1 MAPSTGRSPRIRT
14 VRVGSLP
21 RWRTCNHSTSTR
33 RSTTTPAR
41 SWSPRTISRPFWSA
55 SRSGLTDV
63 ARPVSASE
71 LLANCRLAKL
81 VNTDAT
87 THPILQA
94 RGLSKL
100 FGHVQALVDADL
112 DLYPGEVLAIVGDN
126 GAGKSTLIKCLSGA
140 HVPDAGQILVDG
152 QPAHIRSPRDA
163 QALGIAT
170 VYQDLALVDQ
180 RDVAT
185 NLCMGRE
192 PVGRF
197 GLVDRKAL
205 IRQADATLARLNAH
219 IPSVNTPV
227 AVLSGGQRQAVAI
240 GRALAQ
246 GGRVIIMD
254 EPAAALGV
262 RESGQVLELIQG
274 LRTQALGVV
283 VISHNLQH
291 VFAIADRIQV
301 MRGGRCVGIRHR
313 RETTGEEIVRMI
325 TGADELVAGAVV

>member
-1 MAPSTGRSPRIRT
+1 VSTDEK
-14 VRVGSLP
+14 
-21 RWRTCNHSTSTR
+21 TS
-33 RSTTTPAR
+33 
-41 SWSPRTISRPFWSA
+41 
-55 SRSGLTDV
+55 
-63 ARPVSASE
+63 
-71 LLANCRLAKL
+71 
-81 VNTDAT
+81 
-87 THPILQA
+87 PILQA
-94 RGLSKL
+94 RGLSKV

-112 DLYPGEVLAIVGDN
+112 DLYSGEVLAIVGDN

-140 HVPDAGQILVDG
+140 HVPDAGQILVGG

-205 IRQADATLARLNAH
+205 IRQADETLARLNAH

-301 MRGGRCVGIRHR
+301 MRGGRCVGIRR
-313 RETTGEEIVRMI
+313 RQETTGEEIVRMI

>member
-1 MAPSTGRSPRIRT
+1 
-14 VRVGSLP
+14 
-21 RWRTCNHSTSTR
+21 
-33 RSTTTPAR
+33 
-41 SWSPRTISRPFWSA
+41 
-55 SRSGLTDV
+55 
-63 ARPVSASE
+63 
-71 LLANCRLAKL
+71 

-140 HVPDAGQILVDG
+140 HIPDAGQILVDG
-152 QPAHIRSPRDA
+152 QPAHIRSPHDA

-262 RESGQVLELIQG
+262 RESAQVLELILG
-274 LRTQALGVV
+274 LRTQALGVA

-301 MRGGRCVGIRHR
+301 MRGGRCVGIRR
-313 RETTGEEIVRMI
+313 RQETTGEEIVRMI

>member
-1 MAPSTGRSPRIRT
+1 MAGTD
-14 VRVGSLP
+14 
-21 RWRTCNHSTSTR
+21 
-33 RSTTTPAR
+33 PA
-41 SWSPRTISRPFWSA
+41 
-55 SRSGLTDV
+55 V
-63 ARPVSASE
+63 
-71 LLANCRLAKL
+71 
-81 VNTDAT
+81 
-87 THPILQA
+87 LQA
-94 RGLSKL
+94 RGLNKA

-112 DLYPGEVLAIVGDN
+112 DLYPGEVLAVVGDN

-140 HVPDAGQILVDG
+140 YVPDSGQILVDG

-205 IRQADATLARLNAH
+205 VRQADATLARLNAR

-254 EPAAALGV
+254 EPTAALGV

-274 LRTQALGVV
+274 LRQQGISLV

-291 VFAIADRIQV
+291 VFSIADRIHV
-301 MRGGRCVGIRHR
+301 MRGGRCVGVR
-313 RETTGEEIVRMI
+313 RRAETSGEEIVRMI
-325 TGADELVAGAVV
+325 TGADVLVAGAVA

>member
-1 MAPSTGRSPRIRT
+1 MAE
-14 VRVGSLP
+14 
-21 RWRTCNHSTSTR
+21 
-33 RSTTTPAR
+33 
-41 SWSPRTISRPFWSA
+41 
-55 SRSGLTDV
+55 TDGAV
-63 ARPVSASE
+63 
-71 LLANCRLAKL
+71 
-81 VNTDAT
+81 
-87 THPILQA
+87 LQA
-94 RGLSKL
+94 RGADKA

-112 DLYPGEVLAIVGDN
+112 DLYPGEVLAVVGDN

-140 HVPDAGQILVDG
+140 YVPELRADRGRR
-152 QPAHIRSPRDA
+152 PTSAHPLAARCAIAR
-163 QALGIAT
+163 IAT

-205 IRQADATLARLNAH
+205 VRQADATLARLNAR

-246 GGRVIIMD
+246 GRTRDHHGRANGRARRARIGPGARADPGIAGARHL
-254 EPAAALGV
+254 P
-262 RESGQVLELIQG
+262 
-274 LRTQALGVV
+274 V

-291 VFAIADRIQV
+291 VFSIADRIEV
-301 MRGGRCVGIRHR
+301 MRGGRCVGVRQR
-313 RETTGEEIVRMI
+313 AETSGEEIVRMI
-325 TGADELVAGAVV
+325 TGADVLVLARWPERAGEVLSAPVEARPAQQAWSRVGCSRCSACASWAFCSPRC

>member
-1 MAPSTGRSPRIRT
+1 MVVST
-14 VRVGSLP
+14 VE
-21 RWRTCNHSTSTR
+21 
-33 RSTTTPAR
+33 
-41 SWSPRTISRPFWSA
+41 
-55 SRSGLTDV
+55 SG
-63 ARPVSASE
+63 
-71 LLANCRLAKL
+71 
-81 VNTDAT
+81 
-87 THPILQA
+87 PILQA
-94 RGLSKL
+94 RGLSKA
-100 FGHVQALVDADL
+100 FGHVQALLDADL

-126 GAGKSTLIKCLSGA
+126 GAGKSTMIKCLSGA
-140 HVPDAGQILVDG
+140 YIPDKGQLIVDG
-152 QPAHIRSPRDA
+152 RPAHIRSPRDA
-163 QALGIAT
+163 QGLGIAT

-205 IRQADATLARLNAH
+205 VRRADATLARLNTR
-219 IPSVNTPV
+219 IPSTNTPV
-227 AVLSGGQRQAVAI
+227 GVLSGGQRQAVAI

-254 EPAAALGV
+254 EPTAALGV
-262 RESGQVLELIQG
+262 RESGQVLQLIQG
-274 LRTQALGVV
+274 LRTQALAVA

-301 MRGGRCVGIRHR
+301 MRGGRSVGVR
-313 RETTGEEIVRMI
+313 RRQQTSGEEIVRMI

>member
-1 MAPSTGRSPRIRT
+1 
-14 VRVGSLP
+14 
-21 RWRTCNHSTSTR
+21 
-33 RSTTTPAR
+33 
-41 SWSPRTISRPFWSA
+41 
-55 SRSGLTDV
+55 
-63 ARPVSASE
+63 
-71 LLANCRLAKL
+71 
-81 VNTDAT
+81 
-87 THPILQA
+87 LQA
-94 RGLSKL
+94 RGLSKA
-100 FGHVQALVDADL
+100 FGHVQALVEADL
-112 DLYPGEVLAIVGDN
+112 DLYPGEILAIVGDN

-140 HVPDAGQILVDG
+140 YIPDAGQILVDG
-152 QPAHIRSPRDA
+152 RPAHIRSPRDA
-163 QALGIAT
+163 QAAGIAT

-205 IRQADATLARLNAH
+205 VSQAEATLARLNSR
-219 IPSVNTPV
+219 IPPTNTPV

-262 RESGQVLELIQG
+262 RESAQVLELIQS
-274 LRTQALGVV
+274 LRSQTLAVA

-301 MRGGRCVGIRHR
+301 MRGGRSVGVR
-313 RETTGEEIVRMI
+313 RRVDTTGEEIVRMI
-325 TGADELVAGAVV
+325 TGADVLVAGAVV

>member
-1 MAPSTGRSPRIRT
+1 MVT
-14 VRVGSLP
+14 
-21 RWRTCNHSTSTR
+21 
-33 RSTTTPAR
+33 
-41 SWSPRTISRPFWSA
+41 SRP
-55 SRSGLTDV
+55 T
-63 ARPVSASE
+63 
-71 LLANCRLAKL
+71 
-81 VNTDAT
+81 
-87 THPILQA
+87 LQA
-94 RGLSKL
+94 RGLSKS

-205 IRQADATLARLNAH
+205 LRQADETLARLNAH

-274 LRTQALGVV
+274 LRVQALGVV

-301 MRGGRCVGIRHR
+301 MRGGRSVGIRR
-313 RETTGEEIVRMI
+313 RQETSGEEIVRMI